1 LLLIRG
7 KSSIE
12 LNRKV
17 GGVTRVWGYWSD
29 WMEVVV
35 MLGDIT
41 KALAVKVDS
50 VRMVGRSTIL
60 YSGSI

>member
-1 LLLIRG
+1 
-7 KSSIE
+7 
-12 LNRKV
+12 
-17 GGVTRVWGYWSD
+17 
-29 WMEVVV
+29 MEVVV

>member
-1 LLLIRG
+1 M
-7 KSSIE
+7 
-12 LNRKV
+12 KV

-29 WMEVVV
+29 RMEVVV

-50 VRMVGRSTIL
+50 ARMVGRSTIL